1 MSIILL
7 LLNEHG
13 NLPILFQNLSL
24 HNINNPIGKLLKKKK
39 HCRFYFR
46 GTILILNEY
55 KFLLDLTFAVKM
67 DLSGCIVRLTSDLTS
82 KVPPLAV
89 REAKLAS
96 FLLAQFR
103 FQLHSNSSLGV

>member
-1 MSIILL
+1 M
-7 LLNEHG
+7 
-13 NLPILFQNLSL
+13 
-24 HNINNPIGKLLKKKK
+24 
-39 HCRFYFR
+39 
-46 GTILILNEY
+46 
-55 KFLLDLTFAVKM
+55 LDLTFAVKM

>member
-39 HCRFYFR
+39 TLQVLFQRNDLNFKR
-46 GTILILNEY
+46 VQILAGFNLCCKNGL
-55 KFLLDLTFAVKM
+55 KW
-67 DLSGCIVRLTSDLTS
+67 
-82 KVPPLAV
+82 
-89 REAKLAS
+89 
-96 FLLAQFR
+96 
-103 FQLHSNSSLGV
+103 LHSAPDIRSHL